1 MNNNHFY
8 VTTPIY
14 YVNDKPHIGH
24 SYTTILADVLARG
37 HRLLDEP
44 TYFLTGT
51 DEHGLKVQQAA
62 QKNNTTPLEHC
73 NRTVIRFQ
81 ELWQKLEITNDYFIR
96 TTEERHERVVQEI
109 LTDLYNKDLIYSADY
124 EGWYCIPCERFFTE
138 KDLQDGCCPDCH
150 RKVES
155 LIEKNYFFK
164 MSQFQKPL
172 IDYIESHPNF
182 IQPAHRRQETLGFLQ
197 KPLSDLCIS
206 RPKSRLSWG
215 IDLPFD
221 DQYVTYVW
229 FDALVNYISAV
240 GYKTDEEQFRR
251 WWPASYH
258 LIGKDILTTH
268 TVYWPT
274 MLMALGLELPKAIFA
289 HGWWLSQGSK
299 VSKTAMAEMTA
310 AAKPANPMDMVDR
323 YGVDALRYYL
333 MAAMSLG
340 QDTEFSEDAFILKF
354 NSDLANDLGNL
365 TSRAVKMLE
374 KNFAGKLPPASE
386 PGDEETAL
394 VAACQSAVKA
404 MQNGIENMQLD
415 RGIADVI
422 AAVREGNRY
431 FDLQKPWTLVKEG
444 NIEKLGRVLR
454 NTAECLRIV
463 SGLLYPVMPGKMS
476 ELRRILGIAQ
486 DQLVPVMK
494 NLGKW
499 NILPDG
505 AELHPLEAPLF
516 PRIET
521 AKAKF
526 DESVKAAAKPV
537 PEAATPILPNVIGI
551 EDFAKVSLKT
561 AEIISA
567 EKVEGADK
575 LLKLQVRT
583 GSEERQIV
591 AGIAKYYAPED
602 LPGKTIVIVANLKPR
617 ELRGL
622 TSHGMLLAA
631 KTADQL
637 TLITTDKPI
646 PSGASVG

>member
-1 MNNNHFY
+1 MNNDHFY

-37 HRLLDEP
+37 HRLLGAP

-62 QKNNTTPLEHC
+62 QKNNTTPLDHC

-138 KDLQDGCCPDCH
+138 KDLQDSCCPDCH

-172 IDYIESHPNF
+172 IDYIESHPDF

-274 MLMALGLELPKAIFA
+274 MLMALGLELPRAIFA

-310 AAKPANPMDMVDR
+310 AAKPANPMDMVDS

-340 QDTEFSEDAFILKF
+340 QDTEFSEDNFILKF

-386 PGDEETAL
+386 PGDEEAAL
-394 VAACQSAVKA
+394 VAACRNAVQA
-404 MQNGIENMQLD
+404 MRKGIEKMQLD
-415 RGIADVI
+415 RGIAEVI

-431 FDLQKPWTLVKEG
+431 FDLQKPWALAKEG
-444 NIEKLGRVLR
+444 NMDKLGRVLR

-476 ELRRILGIAQ
+476 ELRQILGIPQ

-505 AELHPLEAPLF
+505 AALHPLETPLF

-526 DESVKAAAKPV
+526 DASVKPADKPV
-537 PEAATPILPNVIGI
+537 PAPTPILPNVIGI

-561 AEIISA
+561 AEILSA

-622 TSHGMLLAA
+622 SSHGMLLAA